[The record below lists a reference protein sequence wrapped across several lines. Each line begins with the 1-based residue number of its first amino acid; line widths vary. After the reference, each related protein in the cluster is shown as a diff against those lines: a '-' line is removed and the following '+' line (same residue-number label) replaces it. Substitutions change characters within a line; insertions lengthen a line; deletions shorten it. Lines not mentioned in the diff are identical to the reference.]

1 MDLTLIGFLLFLL
14 CGCVVGFLAGLFGI
28 GGGALIVPIL
38 ILTYEHSGV
47 PTNVLTH
54 IALGTSLLVVFFAS
68 LTSAYQHYRQ
78 KNIHSRAALI
88 LGLSSAL
95 TAFGIA
101 RMATHLRGQHLQ
113 TAFAIVIISVA
124 IRMLLERGL
133 RDNEQTGFI
142 STDKGLP
149 LMGIGFIAGIMS
161 SMAGVG
167 GAGITIPMMYYLLHM
182 PLKLVIGT
190 SSAAIV
196 ITALFS
202 VIGYIMSGW
211 GHGDLPSWC
220 FGFVD
225 LPRGIALVI
234 GSLLMA
240 RIGAYVSFRTRPQ
253 RLRRFYALFLIII
266 STYILFF
273 R

>member
-1 MDLTLIGFLLFLL
+1 MDLTILGFFLFLL
-14 CGCVVGFLAGLFGI
+14 WGCLVGFLAGLFGI

-38 ILTYEHSGV
+38 ILTYEHSGL
-47 PTNVLTH
+47 PPSVLSH
-54 IALGTSLLVVFFAS
+54 VAVGTSLLVVFFAS
-68 LTSAYQHYRQ
+68 LTSAYQHQ
-78 KNIHSRAALI
+78 KQRNIHVRAALI
-88 LGLSSAL
+88 LGLSSAV

-101 RMATHLRGQHLQ
+101 RIATHLRGQVLQ

-124 IRMLLERGL
+124 LRMLLERGL
-133 RDNEQTGFI
+133 RDEERAEFV
-142 STDKGLP
+142 SKGKGPFLA
-149 LMGIGFIAGIMS
+149 GIGFAAGIIS
-161 SMAGVG
+161 SLAGVG
-167 GAGITIPMMYYLLHM
+167 GAGITIPMLYYLLHM

-196 ITALFS
+196 LTGLFS
-202 VIGYIMSGW
+202 VTGYILSGW
-211 GHGDLPSWC
+211 GHADLPSWC
-220 FGFVD
+220 LGFVD

-273 R
+273 K